1 MADDELTNLAARA
14 YVYGF
19 PLVFNLEQV
28 TRLVVSGIGS
38 VPPTPFN
45 TFSHARTLADP
56 QATFVSINNDTLY
69 SMAPLDL
76 GTGPLLLTVPP
87 VGDRYFVLQFID
99 AWTDNF
105 AYIGTRATG
114 SDGGRFLLVPPG
126 WEGEPTVDDAVV
138 IRIPSRVAIII
149 GRWACD
155 GVDDLPAVHA
165 LQDALELT
173 PLLETLTAPQGVPVV
188 ADLGSPALT
197 FFERYRVWSQAFPPA
212 ERDAAAQASFAPLGL
227 AGADSVADAPADVV
241 DALEAGYVAGRKT
254 LDDLLHSDSS
264 PFVNG
269 WSLTMHVFDY
279 NLDYFEVG
287 TIDAPQWRIEDPQ
300 TRVAVRASAALAGL
314 WGNHGYE
321 AVYIMT
327 YVDAAGDAL
336 SGDHVYTLTL
346 SPTPPVDAFWSLT
359 MYSLPDFF
367 LVQNELGRYSVG
379 DRTPGIV
386 YDDDGGLT
394 ITISR
399 TRPSDAKAAAN
410 WLPAPEG
417 EFRPILRMYAPRP
430 AVFDLTYS
438 VPAIVKIG

>member
-1 MADDELTNLAARA
+1 
-14 YVYGF
+14 
-19 PLVFNLEQV
+19 
-28 TRLVVSGIGS
+28 
-38 VPPTPFN
+38 
-45 TFSHARTLADP
+45 
-56 QATFVSINNDTLY
+56 
-69 SMAPLDL
+69 
-76 GTGPLLLTVPP
+76 
-87 VGDRYFVLQFID
+87 
-99 AWTDNF
+99 
-105 AYIGTRATG
+105 
-114 SDGGRFLLVPPG
+114 
-126 WEGEPTVDDAVV
+126 
-138 IRIPSRVAIII
+138 
-149 GRWACD
+149 
-155 GVDDLPAVHA
+155 
-165 LQDALELT
+165 
-173 PLLETLTAPQGVPVV
+173 
-188 ADLGSPALT
+188 
-197 FFERYRVWSQAFPPA
+197 
-212 ERDAAAQASFAPLGL
+212 
-227 AGADSVADAPADVV
+227 
-241 DALEAGYVAGRKT
+241 
-254 LDDLLHSDSS
+254 
-264 PFVNG
+264 
-269 WSLTMHVFDY
+269 MHVFDY

-399 TRPSDAKAAAN
+399 SRPSDAKAAAN

-417 EFRPILRMYAPRP
+417 GFRPILRMYAPRP
-430 AVFDLTYS
+430 VVFDLTY
-438 VPAIVKIG
+438 